1 MAISEN
7 NTTFNATNKVDMMG
21 KEMEFFTVDFV
32 DAMNAQTAKD
42 QDQYNAENEI
52 RNFGNIVAAGPL
64 VNTNTEKTYISEG
77 TDMYV
82 GSPASSGGTFTFTE
96 TTDGS
101 SMGTL
106 QTALRAISG
115 QNGSVTAT
123 ATKLG
128 ILTGAVVS

>member
-82 GSPASSGGTFTFTE
+82 GSPASSGGSFTFTE